1 MKKYIRSESTL
12 SYLYGKRETKN
23 LTFVETKKDCLSRP
37 LSSIF
42 EDSEGNVYELPIDR
56 HKQGRYQHAYGLH
69 IGDEVKVSGYFIPQ
83 AVFSWHGKLLTEN
96 CYIIKYP
103 RISGRSMY

>member
-1 MKKYIRSESTL
+1 MKRYIRSESGL
-12 SYLYGKRETKN
+12 SNLYGKRETKN
-23 LTFVETKKDCLSRP
+23 LTFVEEKKDCLSCP

-42 EDSEGNVYELPIDR
+42 EDSGGNVYELPIDR
-56 HKQGRYQHAYGLH
+56 RKQKHYQYAYDLH

-83 AVFSWHGKLLTEN
+83 AVYRHGKLLTEN
-96 CYIIKYP
+96 CYLIKYP

>member
-1 MKKYIRSESTL
+1 MKRYIRSESTL
-12 SYLYGKRETKN
+12 DYLYGKRETKN
-23 LTFVETKKDCLSRP
+23 LTFVEEQQDCLSRA

-42 EDSEGNVYELPIDR
+42 EDSEGNIYELPIDSR
-56 HKQGRYQHAYGLH
+56 KQRRYQYAYNLH

-83 AVFSWHGKLLTEN
+83 AEN
-96 CYIIKYP
+96 CYLIKYP